1 VKARKSISLSAFR
14 SLLWVAAVCAAA
26 LPMVQVRAS
35 SLLCSS
41 GLPCSR
47 GFLCCCAAVDLG
59 VAVCRAGLLCAG
71 LPGCCSACRA
81 VLPSCC
87 GLCRAAVLGG
97 CCGWGGAL
105 TPHPHPQAHALM
117 GTAFYV
123 TALFLLDGYRVV
135 TGAWGPAAKVV
146 AGGQTSTATRAAAGN
161 AVGALLSWV
170 VAGVILVVG
179 ASAHAPGERVALG
192 SARACVRACVCVF
205 ACARACVCWHARTCV
220 STSCVALRPRLP
232 YLGRESLCVHA
243 RLCTLGRLRAPTL
256 VYPCLCDL
264 CAHVHTPSTP
274 PPHRVPLV
282 V

>member
-1 VKARKSISLSAFR
+1 MWFGFLAHVMLPQRGATFAYPLVLVVLLVTWVAVKARKSISLSAFR

-26 LPMVQVRAS
+26 LPMVQVRVS
-35 SLLCSS
+35 SLL
-41 GLPCSR
+41 CSR
-47 GFLCCCAAVDLG
+47 GFLCCCAAVDLR

-105 TPHPHPQAHALM
+105 TPHPHPHPQAHALM

-161 AVGALLSWV
+161 AVGVLLSWV

-179 ASAHAPGERVALG
+179 ASAHAPGERMPRGARVRVCEPAYACLR
-192 SARACVRACVCVF
+192 ARACV
-205 ACARACVCWHARTCV
+205 
-220 STSCVALRPRLP
+220 
-232 YLGRESLCVHA
+232 
-243 RLCTLGRLRAPTL
+243 
-256 VYPCLCDL
+256 
-264 CAHVHTPSTP
+264 
-274 PPHRVPLV
+274 
-282 V
+282 